1 MTRAQLAAAC
11 ALDAL
16 VGDPPAW
23 PHPVHAFGAVIDAA
37 DRRRDAGSP
46 PWRQFAEGALLTVAL
61 AGSAVLTGRFLERRA
76 ALPAIVLGAATLAA
90 RSLDDAVAAV
100 QHALERDDLA
110 TARVKLACI
119 VGRDVAD
126 LAAPDVAA
134 AALESLAES
143 FCDGVVAPLFWLRTG
158 GLGAALAFKAI
169 STLDSL
175 IGHRE
180 EQYLWFG
187 RVAARADDVANF
199 IPARLAVAAIVLAAL
214 TQADRRR
221 RAYAVITTALRD
233 APAHRSPNGGWPEA
247 ALAGALGVRLGGAVS
262 YDGIVTSRPVLG
274 AEFRSPVVA
283 DLAAGRALI
292 IRAALLVSLAVVVS
306 AR

>member
-23 PHPVHAFGAVIDAA
+23 PHPVNAFGAVIIAA
-37 DRRRDAGSP
+37 DRRRDASATP
-46 PWRQFAEGALLTVAL
+46 LRQFADGAVLTMAL
-61 AGSAVLTGRFLERRA
+61 AGAAALTGAWLERRA

-100 QHALERDDLA
+100 EHALERDDLA
-110 TARVKLACI
+110 TARVKLARI
-119 VGRDVAD
+119 VGRDVAHLD
-126 LAAPDVAA
+126 ASGIAA

-169 STLDSL
+169 STLDS
-175 IGHRE
+175 IVGHRE
-180 EQYLWFG
+180 PPYLWFG

-199 IPARLAVAAIVLAAL
+199 IPARIAVAAIACAAL
-214 TQADRRR
+214 TRG
-221 RAYAVITTALRD
+221 AVAIGTALRD
-233 APAHRSPNGGWPEA
+233 APAHRSPNAGWPEA
-247 ALAGALGVRLGGAVS
+247 ALAGALGVRLGGDAS
-262 YDGIVTSRPVLG
+262 YDSVVTARPVLG
-274 AEFRSPVVA
+274 GEFRAPGVA
-283 DLAAGRALI
+283 DLVAGRALI
-292 IRAALLVSLAVVVS
+292 VRAALLVSVTAVVS

>member
-1 MTRAQLAAAC
+1 VRRLQLAAAC

-23 PHPVHAFGAVIDAA
+23 PHPVNAFGAVIDAV
-37 DRRRDAGSP
+37 DRWRNACAA

-61 AGSAVLTGRFLERRA
+61 AGTAAYTGIVLERRA

-110 TARVKLACI
+110 TARANLARI
-119 VGRDVAD
+119 VGRDVEYLDATGI
-126 LAAPDVAA
+126 AA

-143 FCDGVVAPLFWLRTG
+143 FCDGVIAPLFWLRAG

-180 EQYLWFG
+180 APYRWFG

-199 IPARLAVAAIVLAAL
+199 IPARIAAAAIVCAAL
-214 TQADRRR
+214 TQADPRR
-221 RAYAVITTALRD
+221 RAPAAFTTALRD

-247 ALAGALGVRLGGAVS
+247 ALAGALGVRLGGDAS
-262 YDGIVTSRPVLG
+262 YGGTVVTRPVLG
-274 AEFRSPVVA
+274 AEFRIPAVA
-283 DLAAGRALI
+283 DLAAGRNLI
-292 IRAALLVSLAVVVS
+292 VRAAFFASVAAVVS

>member
-23 PHPVHAFGAVIDAA
+23 PHPVHAFGAVINAA
-37 DRRRDAGSP
+37 DRRRDAGAP

-100 QHALERDDLA
+100 QYALERDDLA
-110 TARVKLACI
+110 TARVKLARI
-119 VGRDVAD
+119 VGRDVD
-126 LAAPDVAA
+126 HLDAPAIAA

-180 EQYLWFG
+180 EPYLWFG

-247 ALAGALGVRLGGAVS
+247 ALAGALGVRLGGAAS

-292 IRAALLVSLAVVVS
+292 IRAALLVSLAAVVS

>member
-1 MTRAQLAAAC
+1 LAAAC

-23 PHPVHAFGAVIDAA
+23 PHPVNAFGAVINAA
-37 DRRRDAGSP
+37 DRRRDASATP
-46 PWRQFAEGALLTVAL
+46 LRQLADGAVLTVAL
-61 AGSAVLTGRFLERRA
+61 AGVAALTGALLERRA

-100 QHALERDDLA
+100 EYALERNDLA

-119 VGRDVAD
+119 VGRDVAHLD
-126 LAAPDVAA
+126 SSGIAA

-169 STLDSL
+169 STLDSI

-180 EQYLWFG
+180 PPYLWFG

-199 IPARLAVAAIVLAAL
+199 IPARIAVAAIACAAL
-214 TQADRRR
+214 ARG
-221 RAYAVITTALRD
+221 AVAIGTALRD
-233 APAHRSPNGGWPEA
+233 APAHRSPNAGWPEA
-247 ALAGALGVRLGGAVS
+247 ALAGALGVRLGGDAS
-262 YDGIVTSRPVLG
+262 YDGAVTPRPVLG
-274 AEFRSPVVA
+274 GEFRSPGVV
-283 DLAAGRALI
+283 DLAAGRDLI
-292 IRAALLVSLAVVVS
+292 VRAAFLVSVAAVVS